1 MWSTKKDGANL
12 KSSSSNSVVQ
22 WWLRVDKSSIS
33 KWATLWMPMSGL
45 TKATK
50 TRWWAGTRWRFGTS
64 RFTNINIFLNK
75 TTYLKND
82 FAVVESVERSQM
94 GDIIPISQCRHPALP
109 TSVSASTVK
118 SLTIELNDELL
129 DYFSRSE
136 ENYKVLQQ
144 SIPAILIK
152 FNREEKTL
160 VVKVLSI
167 L

>member
-1 MWSTKKDGANL
+1 
-12 KSSSSNSVVQ
+12 
-22 WWLRVDKSSIS
+22 
-33 KWATLWMPMSGL
+33 
-45 TKATK
+45 
-50 TRWWAGTRWRFGTS
+50 
-64 RFTNINIFLNK
+64 
-75 TTYLKND
+75 
-82 FAVVESVERSQM
+82 M

-167 L
+167 KNKINYLIHLIKTFSASAIKKVEVLKEVFLSNCRQKMLMLQRQEVSE